1 MEFILFKLESEQ
13 YAIALND
20 VSEILQMAAI
30 KSIPGAPDFIQ
41 GVFNLRGELLP
52 VVDML
57 ERFNPTIK
65 TIQTT
70 QYTQDT
76 RLIIVAMA
84 SVKVAVILRGWER
97 LLGVDDENCH
107 EHVVKKQGL
116 PTWVSN
122 LAIEQGKILQLIDIK
137 QILNA
142 QELTLLSDSA
152 L

>member
-1 MEFILFKLESEQ
+1 MELILFKLESEQ

-20 VSEILQMAAI
+20 VSEVLQMAAI
-30 KSIPGAPDFIQ
+30 KLIPGAPAFVQ
-41 GVFNLRGELLP
+41 GVFNLRGELFP

-65 TIQTT
+65 NTQTT

-76 RLIIVAMA
+76 RLLIVAMDTL
-84 SVKVAVILRGWER
+84 KVAVILRGWEQ
-97 LLGVDDENCH
+97 LLNVDDEDCH
-107 EHVVKKQGL
+107 EHVIKKQGL
-116 PTWVSN
+116 PSWVSA
-122 LAIEQGKILQLIDIK
+122 LAIKQGEILQLIDIK

-142 QELTLLSDSA
+142 QELALLSDSA